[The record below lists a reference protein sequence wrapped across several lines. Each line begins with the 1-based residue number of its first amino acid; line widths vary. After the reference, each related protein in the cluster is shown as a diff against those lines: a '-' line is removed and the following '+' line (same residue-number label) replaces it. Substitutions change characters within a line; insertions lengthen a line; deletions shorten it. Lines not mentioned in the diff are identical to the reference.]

1 MTDAGAALGRT
12 GLPDDLKAL
21 LERYPRSDWA
31 THENLG
37 AMARFWL
44 ERHAMFRDLGA
55 MLQGSI
61 GEWREGR
68 IDSNGFAGFFMPRL
82 NFFLGQLEGHHSIED
97 HHYFPV
103 FRAAEPS
110 LARGFDLL
118 DHDHHVIH
126 EALHANAGAANAFIA
141 ALGAGG
147 DALKRTGEHHA
158 EENTRLIAM
167 LMRHLDDEE
176 DLIIPVILERG
187 EEALGV
193 G

>member
-12 GLPDDLKAL
+12 RLPDDLKAL

-44 ERHAMFRDLGA
+44 ERHSMFRDLGA

-97 HHYFPV
+97 HQ
-103 FRAAEPS
+103 S
-110 LARGFDLL
+110 LKF
-118 DHDHHVIH
+118 
-126 EALHANAGAANAFIA
+126 
-141 ALGAGG
+141 
-147 DALKRTGEHHA
+147 
-158 EENTRLIAM
+158 
-167 LMRHLDDEE
+167 
-176 DLIIPVILERG
+176 
-187 EEALGV
+187 
-193 G
+193 